1 MKNNK
6 GFAISTII
14 YSMVILFLMLML
26 LILLMLS
33 TRKVILD
40 KQKTGI
46 INSINGTEEDAKL
59 YKETL
64 LNGAYPELYKG
75 LVPVTI
81 DNDGTVKKA
90 DTTKMW
96 YSYENK
102 IWANAVILT
111 GADIYNAGD
120 TIKEEEIKQYYVW
133 IPRYRYKLWNV
144 NSELSEGAEQP
155 INIVFENKKEVRSTG
170 SNNGEWLTH
179 PAFISFNSNGIWVGK
194 FETSYNEDSYTN
206 SSTFLT
212 KNANASTAIQGSN
225 IIIKPNVRSL
235 SNKNVSQFYE
245 LGINTN
251 KNLNSHMM
259 KNTEWGAVAYLTYSV
274 YGNCTSSSC
283 EEVYP
288 NNVNTGYLT
297 ETAKFTG
304 QWEYGATITGCS
316 ASSTSASVSSNQ
328 SSCAAGYAWNG
339 KNNKSSTNGN
349 ISGIYDMSGGDYEY
363 MMFAIMDSNGN
374 PISGQNSTRNSGFN
388 GTFGCPTCNS
398 DTSGLTSLTNGVAF
412 PTDKRY
418 YDLYTPNSTELND
431 GTWYVYTNSYL
442 GDAMKEMSISKSN
455 SSSGS
460 KTLWFNDYAYY
471 PTTMNPLIYRGGAYN
486 SRDTSGITSFG
497 WATGILSA
505 GVSFRIVLAP

>member
-111 GADIYNAGD
+111 GDDIYNAGD

-155 INIVFENKKEVRSTG
+155 VNIVFENKKEVRSTG

-212 KNANASTAIQGSN
+212 KNANVSTATQGTN

-235 SNKNVSQFYE
+235 TAKNVSQFYE
-245 LGINTN
+245 LSINTN

-304 QWEYGATITGCS
+304 QWE
-316 ASSTSASVSSNQ
+316 
-328 SSCAAGYAWNG
+328 
-339 KNNKSSTNGN
+339 
-349 ISGIYDMSGGDYEY
+349 
-363 MMFAIMDSNGN
+363 
-374 PISGQNSTRNSGFN
+374 
-388 GTFGCPTCNS
+388 
-398 DTSGLTSLTNGVAF
+398 
-412 PTDKRY
+412 
-418 YDLYTPNSTELND
+418 
-431 GTWYVYTNSYL
+431 
-442 GDAMKEMSISKSN
+442 
-455 SSSGS
+455 
-460 KTLWFNDYAYY
+460 
-471 PTTMNPLIYRGGAYN
+471 
-486 SRDTSGITSFG
+486 
-497 WATGILSA
+497 
-505 GVSFRIVLAP
+505 

>member
-1 MKNNK
+1 M
-6 GFAISTII
+6 
-14 YSMVILFLMLML
+14 
-26 LILLMLS
+26 
-33 TRKVILD
+33 
-40 KQKTGI
+40 
-46 INSINGTEEDAKL
+46 
-59 YKETL
+59 
-64 LNGAYPELYKG
+64 
-75 LVPVTI
+75 
-81 DNDGTVKKA
+81 KKA

-111 GADIYNAGD
+111 GDDIYNAGD

-155 INIVFENKKEVRSTG
+155 VNIVFENKKEVRSTG

-212 KNANASTAIQGSN
+212 KNANYSQAIQGTN

-235 SNKNVSQFYE
+235 TAKNVSQFYE
-245 LGINTN
+245 LSINTN

-304 QWEYGATITGCS
+304 QWEYGSTITGCS

-349 ISGIYDMSGGDYEY
+349 ISGIYDMSGGNNEY
-363 MMFAIMDSNGN
+363 MMSVVKDADGN
-374 PISGQNSTRNSGFN
+374 AISGTNSIRNSGFN
-388 GTFGCPTCNS
+388 GTFGCPTCSN
-398 DTSGLTSLTNGVAF
+398 DTSGLTGLTTGVTF
-412 PTDKRY
+412 PNERY
-418 YDLYTPNSTELND
+418 YDLYTPNETELND
-431 GTWYVYTNSYL
+431 DTWYKYTNSYL
-442 GDAMKEMSISKSN
+442 GDAMKEMTISKYN
-455 SSSGS
+455 ASSGAI
-460 KTLWFNDYAYY
+460 TLWFNDSGTY
-471 PTTMNPLIYRGGAYN
+471 PTTSYPWIHRGGCYSN
-486 SRDTSGITSFG
+486 KNTNGIITFVRTNGTRNAAS
-497 WATGILSA
+497 T
-505 GVSFRIVLAP
+505 FRIVLAP

>member
-1 MKNNK
+1 
-6 GFAISTII
+6 
-14 YSMVILFLMLML
+14 
-26 LILLMLS
+26 
-33 TRKVILD
+33 
-40 KQKTGI
+40 
-46 INSINGTEEDAKL
+46 
-59 YKETL
+59 
-64 LNGAYPELYKG
+64 
-75 LVPVTI
+75 
-81 DNDGTVKKA
+81 
-90 DTTKMW
+90 MW

-102 IWANAVILT
+102 IWANAVILF
-111 GADIYNAGD
+111 GDDIYNAGD

-170 SNNGEWLTH
+170 SNNEEWLTH

-212 KNANASTAIQGSN
+212 KNANYSQATQGSN

-235 SNKNVSQFYE
+235 TNKNISQFYE
-245 LGINTN
+245 LGINAN

-288 NNVNTGYLT
+288 NNVNTGYLE

-304 QWEYGATITGCS
+304 QWEYGSTITGCS

-349 ISGIYDMSGGDYEY
+349 ISGIYDMSGGNNEY
-363 MMFAIMDSNGN
+363 MMSVVKDADGN
-374 PISGQNSTRNSGFN
+374 AISGTNSIRNSGFN
-388 GTFGCPTCNS
+388 GTFGCPTCSN
-398 DTSGLTSLTNGVAF
+398 DTSGLTGLTTGVTF
-412 PTDKRY
+412 PNERY
-418 YDLYTPNSTELND
+418 YDLYTPNETELND
-431 GTWYVYTNSYL
+431 DTWYKYTNSYL
-442 GDAMKEMSISKSN
+442 GDAMKEMTISKYN
-455 SSSGS
+455 ASSGAI
-460 KTLWFNDYAYY
+460 TLWFNDSGTY
-471 PTTMNPLIYRGGAYN
+471 PTTSYPWIHRGGCYSN
-486 SRDTSGITSFG
+486 KNTNGIITFVRTNGTKNAAS
-497 WATGILSA
+497 T
-505 GVSFRIVLAP
+505 FRIVLAP

>member
-1 MKNNK
+1 
-6 GFAISTII
+6 
-14 YSMVILFLMLML
+14 
-26 LILLMLS
+26 
-33 TRKVILD
+33 
-40 KQKTGI
+40 
-46 INSINGTEEDAKL
+46 
-59 YKETL
+59 
-64 LNGAYPELYKG
+64 
-75 LVPVTI
+75 
-81 DNDGTVKKA
+81 
-90 DTTKMW
+90 MW

-111 GADIYNAGD
+111 GDDIYNAGD
-120 TIKEEEIKQYYVW
+120 AIKEEEIKQYYVW

-212 KNANASTAIQGSN
+212 KNANVSTAIQGTN

-235 SNKNVSQFYE
+235 TAKNVSQFYE
-245 LGINTN
+245 LSINTN

-259 KNTEWGAVAYLTYSV
+259 KNTEWGAVTYLTYSV

-304 QWEYGATITGCS
+304 QLEYGSTITGCS

-349 ISGIYDMSGGDYEY
+349 ISGIYDMSGGNNEY
-363 MMFAIMDSNGN
+363 MMSVVKDADGN
-374 PISGQNSTRNSGFN
+374 AISGTNSIRNSGFN
-388 GTFGCPTCNS
+388 GTFGCPTCSN
-398 DTSGLTSLTNGVAF
+398 DTSGLTSLTTGVTF
-412 PTDKRY
+412 PNERY
-418 YDLYTPNSTELND
+418 YDLYTPNETELND
-431 GTWYVYTNSYL
+431 DTWYKYTNSYL
-442 GDAMKEMSISKSN
+442 GDAMKEMTISKYN
-455 SSSGS
+455 ASSGAI
-460 KTLWFNDYAYY
+460 TLWFNDSGTY
-471 PTTMNPLIYRGGAYN
+471 PTTSYPWIHRGGCYSN
-486 SRDTSGITSFG
+486 KNTNGIITFVRTNGTRNAAS
-497 WATGILSA
+497 T
-505 GVSFRIVLAP
+505 FRIVLAP

>member
-14 YSMVILFLMLML
+14 YSMVILFLM

-212 KNANASTAIQGSN
+212 KNANYSQATQGSN

-235 SNKNVSQFYE
+235 SNKNISQFYE
-245 LGINTN
+245 LSINTN

-349 ISGIYDMSGGDYEY
+349 ISGIYDMSGGNFEY
-363 MMFAIMDSNGN
+363 MMSVVKDADGNAI
-374 PISGQNSTRNSGFN
+374 IGQNSINNSGFN
-388 GTFGCPTCNS
+388 GMFGCPTCSN
-398 DTSGLTSLTNGVAF
+398 DTSGLTSLTTGIDF
-412 PTDKRY
+412 PTDNHY

-431 GTWYVYTNSYL
+431 DSWYKYTNSYL
-442 GDAMKEMSISKSN
+442 GDAMKEMAISKN
-455 SSSGS
+455 NASSGS
-460 KTLWFNDYAYY
+460 KTLWFNDGGTY
-471 PTTMNPLIYRGGAYN
+471 PTTTASWIHRGGYYN
-486 SRDTSGITSFG
+486 DKNINGVITFGRSSGR
-497 WATGILSA
+497 LSS
-505 GVSFRIVLAP
+505 GTSFRIVLAP